1 MLNTP
6 STLEELV
13 APLSEAEFLS
23 LLRARKLALLRGP
36 ASDRYAGLLNWRMLR
51 GMLERGEHPRNLVHL
66 RLSRDSVKVPLD
78 RWFSK
83 NPGSQGSRVDI
94 AKVEAYLAQ
103 GFSLCITCIDEHAPH
118 LAALCNDIRA
128 RTFEQ
133 IKIGVIV
140 TTGKE
145 GAFKLHYDPE
155 DLIIL
160 QVEGTKR
167 WKVYGPAVPNPV
179 IGMPPQTPP
188 PEDVPIFDEVL
199 KPGDF
204 LFLPGGNWHRCENGP
219 IFLPAADRLAL
230 RQGSDVRPRGR
241 RDVAHAFDSTVGP
254 GRAREAGVGFQAT
267 RDRERQSPR
276 PRRIFC
282 RMDQNAR
289 ERVSL
294 SFEGSRVVNRTA
306 SRRCLL
312 DERLAYFGVA

>member
-219 IFLPAADRLAL
+219 ARSVHRGFFFLPPTGWHFVKALSGPAELAKL
-230 RQGSDVRPRGR
+230 ESDFKQHVIE
-241 RDVAHAFDSTVGP
+241 S
-254 GRAREAGVGFQAT
+254 
-267 RDRERQSPR
+267 
-276 PRRIFC
+276 
-282 RMDQNAR
+282 
-289 ERVSL
+289 
-294 SFEGSRVVNRTA
+294 VNR
-306 SRRCLL
+306 L
-312 DERLAYFGVA
+312 DLAEYFAEWIKTRGSESP